1 MHRRGANAATE
12 VRVAGKN
19 VEVLRPE
26 ESVSY
31 LGRCLC
37 FLDFADRELEHRV
50 NRGWAKFAT
59 FKNELCDRR
68 YSLLHR
74 LRLFN
79 AVVAPSVLYGAGCW
93 TMTSSTGQRLRV
105 TQRKML
111 RKMVGTGRRRRAE
124 TAPRDQGGAGT
135 GGPGQEIAEA
145 SDSSSASTTSSDSAS
160 GKGTH
165 EETDEDDKQDEE
177 TWVEWVVRTT
187 QVASDAMRKA
197 KIPDWVQEQRRRK
210 WRWAGHVMRRT
221 DMRWSYRFL
230 GWCPVKRGSR
240 SVGRPAMR
248 WEDCILK
255 FLNAR
260 GVKWGELAKD
270 RDAWRAREDEFVKFE
285 A

>member
-1 MHRRGANAATE
+1 
-12 VRVAGKN
+12 
-19 VEVLRPE
+19 
-26 ESVSY
+26 
-31 LGRCLC
+31 
-37 FLDFADRELEHRV
+37 
-50 NRGWAKFAT
+50 
-59 FKNELCDRR
+59 
-68 YSLLHR
+68 
-74 LRLFN
+74 
-79 AVVAPSVLYGAGCW
+79 
-93 TMTSSTGQRLRV
+93 
-105 TQRKML
+105 
-111 RKMVGTGRRRRAE
+111 MVGTGRRRRAE

-145 SDSSSASTTSSDSAS
+145 SDSSSASTTSSDSTS

-177 TWVEWVVRTT
+177 TWVEWVVCTT

-255 FLNAR
+255 FLNDR

-270 RDAWRAREDEFVKFE
+270 RDAWRAWEDEFVKFE